1 MIQKYISV
9 IKLKKQTVTG
19 AMDLLR
25 ITAIYLYVNTD
36 AMVQSLKSLYTKR
49 ENRYKAYRIFLGPVI
64 LFSILL
70 LSSSKNQAMW
80 ILREEILTLCLL

>member
-36 AMVQSLKSLYTKR
+36 AMEQSLKSLYTKR
-49 ENRYKAYRIFLGPVI
+49 EN
-64 LFSILL
+64 
-70 LSSSKNQAMW
+70 
-80 ILREEILTLCLL
+80 